1 MNTGVHMETGN
12 MVISKSRSNQRGV
25 TLLGLMFWAVVV
37 GMGAVIVMSVLPTVN
52 EYATIQKAVN
62 KLAKEGGTTVQE
74 IRNNFEKIKQIEYSI
89 SSIDSKDLI
98 ITKQNEKIVIRFA
111 YDKQI
116 PLVEPVYLLIK
127 YEGEARS
134 N

>member
-1 MNTGVHMETGN
+1 M
-12 MVISKSRSNQRGV
+12 
-25 TLLGLMFWAVVV
+25 LGLMFWAVVL
-37 GMGAVIVMSVLPTVN
+37 GMGAIIVMSVLPTMN

-116 PLVEPVYLLIK
+116 PLFEPVYLLIK

>member
-1 MNTGVHMETGN
+1 

-89 SSIDSKDLI
+89 SSIESKDLI

>member
-1 MNTGVHMETGN
+1 

-25 TLLGLMFWAVVV
+25 TLLGLMFWAVVL
-37 GMGAVIVMSVLPTVN
+37 GMGAIIVMSVLPTMN

-116 PLVEPVYLLIK
+116 PLFEPVYLLIK

>member
-1 MNTGVHMETGN
+1 
-12 MVISKSRSNQRGV
+12 MVTFKGRSNQQGV
-25 TLLGLMFWAVVV
+25 TLLGLMFWAVVL
-37 GMGAVIVMSVLPTVN
+37 GMGAIIVMSVLPTIN

-116 PLVEPVYLLIK
+116 PLFEPVYLLIK

>member
-1 MNTGVHMETGN
+1 METES
-12 MVISKSRSNQRGV
+12 MVRSNGRSKQRGV
-25 TLLGLMFWAVVV
+25 TLLGLMFWAVVI
-37 GMGAVIVMSVLPTVN
+37 GIGAIVVLSVLPTVN

-89 SSIDSKDLI
+89 SSISGKDLI

-111 YDKQI
+111 YDKEI
-116 PLVEPVYLLIK
+116 VLFEPVYLLIK

-134 N
+134 Q

>member
-1 MNTGVHMETGN
+1 METGN